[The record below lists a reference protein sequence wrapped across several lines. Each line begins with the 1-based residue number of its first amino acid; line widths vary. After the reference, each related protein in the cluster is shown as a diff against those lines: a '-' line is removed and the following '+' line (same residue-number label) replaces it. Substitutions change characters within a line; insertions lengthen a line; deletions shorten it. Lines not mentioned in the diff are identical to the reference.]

1 MKDFDL
7 RKYLAEG
14 RLLKENIQDEDL
26 LSDINTLKVAIAILK
41 KFKVSVKD
49 KDLIKY
55 LDTSINTYLG
65 EPLSILKNG
74 KKLVDDDVSSIIQ
87 GVADGLD
94 RDKPSSDSLRRDL
107 EKLSLAEGRL
117 LKEDM
122 SLTMD
127 ELEKLAN
134 LKSDEFKSS
143 PKKLVDMVMG
153 SVKFNLEKDG
163 TNIENASE
171 DEIDKLRYKWARLK
185 GLLKVKDTFTSMYG
199 KRGVKTNT
207 DKDLLDKIKE

>member
-87 GVADGLD
+87 GVADGLNPFTGKAFD
-94 RDKPSSDSLRRDL
+94 YEVDNIQSDL
-107 EKLSLAEGRL
+107 ERL
-117 LKEDM
+117 I
-122 SLTMD
+122 
-127 ELEKLAN
+127 N
-134 LKSDEFKSS
+134 
-143 PKKLVDMVMG
+143 
-153 SVKFNLEKDG
+153 
-163 TNIENASE
+163 
-171 DEIDKLRYKWARLK
+171 
-185 GLLKVKDTFTSMYG
+185 
-199 KRGVKTNT
+199 
-207 DKDLLDKIKE
+207 